1 MNSYVDVF
9 IYESLLSDTQMSF
22 ILRMIQRMN
31 MNKSIYLK
39 YYAPVTLLK
48 KQRIIK
54 KLKKQAKWKFR
65 MMLMITLAMV
75 LLSRI

>member
-9 IYESLLSDTQMSF
+9 IYKSLLSDTQMSF

>member
-65 MMLMITLAMV
+65 MMLVITLAMV

>member
-9 IYESLLSDTQMSF
+9 IYKSLLSDTQMSF

-65 MMLMITLAMV
+65 MMLVITLAMV